1 MTRARSTP
9 QSCGRGE
16 LDDELV
22 CTGRV
27 RSRRYLFR
35 AYLSLV
41 AAACVVAACSSSP
54 TDSTPSSTTID
65 LTTSTTSN
73 AVATTAPTTTTTLA
87 PSLGGYSVTPVRSDG
102 QRVTFRLTVPDGA
115 VAEVAFS
122 PPDATIRLIEPSIG
136 LRPPDG
142 RTAGGGIFAASATT
156 GIFADM
162 CATMLGGNCTP
173 KTSDALA
180 DGARVEEFARVDGGV
195 LVRVVFGPWA
205 ILVRERE
212 IASAFNF
219 HGGPDGFPIV
229 TARTPGYSTTDPY
242 LYIYMTDG
250 RRFILRSDASGA
262 CAANSS
268 PRCDRGLSIDAPG
281 SANDDVTLRR
291 IS

>member
-1 MTRARSTP
+1 VTKTRSPTRD
-9 QSCGRGE
+9 CGRTE
-16 LDDELV
+16 LGDELV

-27 RSRRYLFR
+27 RTRRYLSF
-35 AYLSLV
+35 A
-41 AAACVVAACSSSP
+41 AAACVVAACSSAP
-54 TDSTPSSTTID
+54 RDSTPSTTTID
-65 LTTSTTSN
+65 LATTTTSN
-73 AVATTAPTTTTTLA
+73 AVATTAPASPTTTLA
-87 PSLGGYSVTPVRSDG
+87 PSLGGYSVTPIRSDG

-122 PPDATIRLIEPSIG
+122 PPDASIRLIEPSIG

-156 GIFADM
+156 GVFADM

-180 DGARVEEFARVDGGV
+180 DGARVEEFTRVDGGV

-229 TARTPGYSTTDPY
+229 TARTPGYSTADPY
-242 LYIYMTDG
+242 LYIFMNDG
-250 RRFILRSDASGA
+250 RRFILRSDVSGA
-262 CAANSS
+262 CAATSA
-268 PRCDRGLSIDAPG
+268 PRCDRGLSIDALG
-281 SANDDVTLRR
+281 SATDDVTLRR